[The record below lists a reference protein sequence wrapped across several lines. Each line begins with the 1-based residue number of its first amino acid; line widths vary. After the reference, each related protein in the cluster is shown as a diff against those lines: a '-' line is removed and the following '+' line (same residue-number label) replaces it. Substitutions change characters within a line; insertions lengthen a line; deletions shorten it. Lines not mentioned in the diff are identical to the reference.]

1 MRLNL
6 LRHQDIQQQLYSVVI
21 PFLCGDLIAFVKCP
35 VLGCS
40 VCFVR
45 LWSEIS
51 VGSRVEKSFLRSAL
65 AMARTVPTLNT
76 ELV

>member
-1 MRLNL
+1 MWLNL
-6 LRHQDIQQQLYSVVI
+6 LRHQDTRAAVTLYSAVT
-21 PFLCGDLIAFVKCP
+21 PFLCGDLMATVTCP

-51 VGSRVEKSFLRSAL
+51 ESSPVENHS
-65 AMARTVPTLNT
+65 
-76 ELV
+76 